1 MSPGS
6 AGGTSVPS
14 PSRGSRAGLAPAA
27 VAATAAAAPP
37 PPARPPPARRQA
49 ESAAPPAAPAAP
61 SRGVSAHDLS
71 ALFDQV
77 RAEVQQVPEDHRQEL
92 LDQLA
97 VIGVQRAMTS
107 REQKDR
113 DEAAVK
119 LSRLL
124 ARVREHKAR

>member
-1 MSPGS
+1 MQAARTRPETPH
-6 AGGTSVPS
+6 AGDP
-14 PSRGSRAGLAPAA
+14 P
-27 VAATAAAAPP
+27 AAAAPAAAAP
-37 PPARPPPARRQA
+37 APPAPSPA

-77 RAEVQQVPEDHRQEL
+77 RAEVQHVPEDHRQEL

-119 LSRLL
+119 LSKLL